1 MRPPKVLEEDVLE
14 SLTKVFREKGYE
26 GASLSD
32 LAEATNLKKASL
44 YHRFPKGK
52 QAMAEAVLQNVNKW
66 VQENIFS
73 VLQNEIL
80 PPEERLKNALSQI
93 SVLYSAGEE
102 TCVFR
107 ALSMRVG
114 LELFEEQIN
123 SGMQLWII
131 NFKDIGIELNFEEDE
146 ALDLALQTLI
156 EIQGALVV
164 SRTMRDKNIFSQT
177 LQKIETRY
185 LHRFL

>member
-1 MRPPKVLEEDVLE
+1 
-14 SLTKVFREKGYE
+14 
-26 GASLSD
+26 
-32 LAEATNLKKASL
+32 
-44 YHRFPKGK
+44 
-52 QAMAEAVLQNVNKW
+52 
-66 VQENIFS
+66 
-73 VLQNEIL
+73 
-80 PPEERLKNALSQI
+80 
-93 SVLYSAGEE
+93 
-102 TCVFR
+102 
-107 ALSMRVG
+107 MRVG

-131 NFKDIGIELNFEEDE
+131 NFKEIGIELNFEEDE